1 MALMQVTENALE
13 LSKDTY
19 GNYVIQ
25 HSLAYGTFDQK
36 CEPPARKL
44 FVRVVPQGHASG
56 VA

>member
-1 MALMQVTENALE
+1 MQVTENALE

-36 CEPPARKL
+36 CESPATCKL
-44 FVRVVPQGHASG
+44 FIYVVPQGHASG